1 METKTKINI
10 KYMKSLLTV
19 FLFAFALHGF
29 AQTTEKLDADK
40 DYVIIIKTA
49 YGNMI
54 VLLSDN
60 APLHKAN
67 FVKLAKSGFYDST
80 TFHRV
85 IDGFMIQGGDTLS
98 KDNIT
103 TNDGMG
109 NIGYTIPAEL
119 ATGLKHQKGAIA
131 AARIGDQANPQRDSN
146 GSQFYIVLEDKGA
159 NHLDGQYSVFG
170 QVVNG
175 FDVMRKI
182 ATQQTDTRNRP
193 LDNVYMTM
201 NVEEMK
207 RSKIIKKYKAK
218 SFYEGK

>member
-1 METKTKINI
+1 
-10 KYMKSLLTV
+10 MKSLLIV
-19 FLFAFALHGF
+19 FILACTLNSF
-29 AQTTEKLDADK
+29 AQTIEKLDADK
-40 DYVIIIKTA
+40 DYVITIKTT
-49 YGNMI
+49 YGDMI

-67 FVKLAKSGFYDST
+67 FIKLAKSGFYDST

-98 KDNIT
+98 KDKNP

-109 NIGYTIPAEL
+109 NMGYTIPAEL
-119 ATGLKHQKGAIA
+119 STGLKHKKGAIA
-131 AARIGDQANPQRDSN
+131 AARIGDQANPQRASN
-146 GSQFYIVLEDKGA
+146 GSQFYIVLEDNGA

-170 QVVNG
+170 QVMDG

-182 ATQQTDTRNRP
+182 VNQQTDNRNRP
-193 LDNVYMTM
+193 LENVYMTM
-201 NVEEMK
+201 KVQEMK
-207 RSKIIKKYKAK
+207 RLKIIKKYKAK

>member
-1 METKTKINI
+1 
-10 KYMKSLLTV
+10 MKSFLTLLLVAFT
-19 FLFAFALHGF
+19 LSAFA
-29 AQTTEKLDADK
+29 QSEEKIDADK
-40 DYVIIIKTA
+40 DYVITIKTA
-49 YGNMI
+49 YGDMV

-98 KDNIT
+98 KDNIP

-119 ATGLKHQKGAIA
+119 STGLKHKKGAIA
-131 AARIGDQANPQRDSN
+131 AARIGDQMNPQRASN
-146 GSQFYIVLEDKGA
+146 GSQFYIVLDDKGA
-159 NHLDGQYSVFG
+159 SHLDGQYSVYG
-170 QVVNG
+170 QVVDG
-175 FDVMRKI
+175 LDVMGKV
-182 ATQQTDTRNRP
+182 AEQQTDNRNRP

-201 NVEEMK
+201 KVEEMK

-218 SFYEGK
+218 SFYEAK

>member
-1 METKTKINI
+1 
-10 KYMKSLLTV
+10 MKSLVTLLLVALTWN
-19 FLFAFALHGF
+19 AFA
-29 AQTTEKLDADK
+29 QKEEKIGADK
-40 DYVIIIKTA
+40 DYVITIKTA
-49 YGNMI
+49 YGDMV

-98 KDNIT
+98 KDDIT

-119 ATGLKHQKGAIA
+119 STGLKHKKGAIA
-131 AARIGDQANPQRDSN
+131 AARIGDQMNPQRASN
-146 GSQFYIVLEDKGA
+146 GSQFYIVLDDQGA

-170 QVVNG
+170 QVIEG
-175 FDVMRKI
+175 TGVMGKI
-182 ATQQTDTRNRP
+182 AEQQTDNRNRP
-193 LDNVYMTM
+193 LENVYMTM
-201 NVEEMK
+201 KVDEMK
-207 RSKIIKKYKAK
+207 RSKIIKKYKVK
-218 SFYEGK
+218 SFYEAK

>member
-1 METKTKINI
+1 
-10 KYMKSLLTV
+10 MKSLLTLLLV
-19 FLFAFALHGF
+19 AFTFTAFA
-29 AQTTEKLDADK
+29 QSEQKIDADK
-40 DYVIIIKTA
+40 DYVITIQTA
-49 YGNMI
+49 FGDMV

-85 IDGFMIQGGDTLS
+85 INGFMIQGGDTLS
-98 KDNIT
+98 KDKIE

-119 ATGLKHQKGAIA
+119 STGLKHRKGAIA
-131 AARIGDQANPQRDSN
+131 AARIGDQMNPQRASN
-146 GSQFYIVLEDKGA
+146 GSQFYIVLEDQGA

-170 QVVNG
+170 QVVEG
-175 FDVMRKI
+175 TGVMGKI
-182 ATQQTDTRNRP
+182 AEQQTGSRDRP
-193 LDNVYMTM
+193 LENIYMTM
-201 NVEEMK
+201 KVEEMK

-218 SFYEGK
+218 SFYEAK

>member
-1 METKTKINI
+1 
-10 KYMKSLLTV
+10 MKSLLTLL
-19 FLFAFALHGF
+19 LFAFTLNAL
-29 AQTTEKLDADK
+29 AQTEQKIDADK
-40 DYVIIIKTA
+40 DYVITITTS
-49 YGNMI
+49 YGSMI

-98 KDNIT
+98 KDNNP

-109 NIGYTIPAEL
+109 NIGYTVPAEL
-119 ATGLKHQKGAIA
+119 STGLKHKKGAIA
-131 AARIGDQANPQRDSN
+131 AARIGDQMNPQRASN
-146 GSQFYIVLEDKGA
+146 GSQFYIVLDDKGA
-159 NHLDGQYSVFG
+159 SHLDGQYSIFG
-170 QVVNG
+170 QVMDG

-182 ATQQTDTRNRP
+182 AEQQTDNRNRP

-201 NVEEMK
+201 KVEVMK

-218 SFYEGK
+218 SFYEAK